1 MGKCTAFKA
10 TISILDIYPS
20 VVLTRL
26 AGVHVDV
33 IGNLWRHMHVQ
44 QLLYAVLAVIG
55 SPMIVRLPRLLVHSL
70 VQPCAMARRAMLLL
84 LLWQRRLLLL
94 LLIRQRGCQVFVQ
107 LVNGN
112 VIHGHRVR
120 WLLMQFGAFD
130 MRRD

>member
-1 MGKCTAFKA
+1 MGKCVKQPSQA
-10 TISILDIYPS
+10 TISIVGIYPS
-20 VVLTRL
+20 IVLTRL

-44 QLLYAVLAVIG
+44 QLLDAVLAVIG
-55 SPMIVRLPRLLVHSL
+55 SPMIVRLLRLLVHSL
-70 VQPCAMARRAMLLL
+70 VQACAMARRAMLLRL
-84 LLWQRRLLLL
+84 LLLL

>member
-1 MGKCTAFKA
+1 MQTAKA
-10 TISILDIYPS
+10 RISNVGIYPS
-20 VVLTRL
+20 IVLTRL

-55 SPMIVRLPRLLVHSL
+55 STMIVRLLRLLVQSL
-70 VQPCAMARRAMLLL
+70 VQACAMARRDMLLL
-84 LLWQRRLLLL
+84 VLLLLL
-94 LLIRQRGCQVFVQ
+94 LLIRQWGCQVFVV